1 MLHLRLCKAL
11 SYSGV
16 VSATKAAPDVFVED
30 EATALAAVSTG
41 YFKLVE
47 GEAVTPPPAA
57 PTGTI
62 TKLDAMTVPE
72 LKEYAKAN
80 NIDLTGASKKE
91 EILARIEE
99 ASGTDEDPAS
109 QFTGGGEDENGK
121 ASE

>member
-16 VSATKAAPDVFVED
+16 VSATKSAPDVFVED

-47 GEAVTPPPAA
+47 GETVTPPPAA

-62 TKLDAMTVPE
+62 TKLDAMTVLE
-72 LKEYAKAN
+72 LKGYAKAN
-80 NIDLTGASKKE
+80 NIDLIGTSKKE
-91 EILARIEE
+91 EILERIET
-99 ASGTDEDPAS
+99 AQANPADDDPAG
-109 QFTGGGEDENGK
+109 QFTGGNEGSGV
-121 ASE
+121 SE